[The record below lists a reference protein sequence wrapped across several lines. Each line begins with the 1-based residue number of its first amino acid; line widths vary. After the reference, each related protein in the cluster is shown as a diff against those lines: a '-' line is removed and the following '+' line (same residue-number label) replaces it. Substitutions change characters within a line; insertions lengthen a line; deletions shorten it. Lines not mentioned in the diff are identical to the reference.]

1 VTSTTDARR
10 ELEVDAAVLAIAAGT
25 IHAVVAA
32 SHAQEYWL
40 FAVFFAALAAGQI
53 AWGAVVY
60 KGAVRRVLVT
70 GAWAN
75 LAVVLLW
82 LFTRVVAVPLGP
94 EAGERE
100 TVGVLDVLASVD
112 ELVVVA
118 IVFALV
124 RFPRLRPRLV
134 GAAARVGPV
143 LGMTLAIAS
152 LVSLTLGVHAR

>member
-1 VTSTTDARR
+1 VSTTDARR
-10 ELEVDAAVLAIAAGT
+10 ELEVDAAVLAIAAGM
-25 IHAVVAA
+25 IHAVVAV
-32 SHAQEYWL
+32 SHAGEYWL
-40 FAVFFAALAAGQI
+40 FSVFFAALAAGQI

-60 KGAVRRVLVT
+60 SGAVRRVLVA

-75 LAVVLLW
+75 VAVVLLW
-82 LFTRVVAVPLGP
+82 LFTRTVALPLGP
-94 EAGERE
+94 DAGERE
-100 TVGVLDVLASVD
+100 AVGPLDVLATLD

-134 GAAARVGPV
+134 SAAARVGPV

-152 LVSLTLGVHAR
+152 LVSLTLGVHSH

>member
-1 VTSTTDARR
+1 MSRTDARR
-10 ELEVDAAVLAIAAGT
+10 ELEVDAAVLAIAVGM
-25 IHAVVAA
+25 IHAVVAV
-32 SHAQEYWL
+32 SHAEEFWL

-60 KGAVRRVLVT
+60 KGAARRVLVA

-82 LFTRVVAVPLGP
+82 LFTRTVALPLGP
-94 EAGERE
+94 DAGERE
-100 TVGVLDVLASVD
+100 AVGPLDVLASLD
-112 ELVVVA
+112 ELVVVT

-134 GAAARVGPV
+134 AAAARVGPV

-152 LVSLTLGVHAR
+152 LVSLTLGVHAH